1 MDLIRAQTELAL
13 RATNEQLAC
22 HLGREV
28 TEIREL
34 ILTILAHIEAYIDFP
49 DEEID
54 PDTGSAFLARILQLE
69 KRLDKLNCWLQRTR
83 EESSVRPSER
93 KTTAGDSAPKPRRRQ
108 ISGICFLRIARG
120 TRRGRRSC
128 RKNGYRG
135 FAWQNLQR
143 VLHRQVVTR
152 AEAAKPEEWK
162 SSASRVRYV
171 SRLAFIIAVPCR
183 AGNGGSLREPV
194 GFLA

>member
-54 PDTGSAFLARILQLE
+54 PDTGSAFLARILQ
-69 KRLDKLNCWLQRTR
+69 RC
-83 EESSVRPSER
+83 
-93 KTTAGDSAPKPRRRQ
+93 
-108 ISGICFLRIARG
+108 
-120 TRRGRRSC
+120 
-128 RKNGYRG
+128 
-135 FAWQNLQR
+135 
-143 VLHRQVVTR
+143 
-152 AEAAKPEEWK
+152 
-162 SSASRVRYV
+162 
-171 SRLAFIIAVPCR
+171 RLADDNRPRPDNSELCAELPPSLSKRPAKVR
-183 AGNGGSLREPV
+183 ADFRSRQ
-194 GFLA
+194 A